1 MQERKQ
7 HVKFGKERNEKQFL
21 LACFSSERTD
31 LSAFCIKVGRDGAR
45 TGSGC
50 ERVQAGRHG
59 VRVARGGNPAGLGT
73 GLLLP
78 GERTGLTLQAV

>member
-7 HVKFGKERNEKQFL
+7 HVRLGKERNEKQFL

-31 LSAFCIKVGRDGAR
+31 LSAFCIKVGRDGGR

-50 ERVQAGRHG
+50 ERPWAGWHG
-59 VRVARGGNPAGLGT
+59 VRAARGGNPTGLGM

-78 GERTGLTLQAV
+78 RGDERP